1 MYRIITYSIC
11 YILLQMYLSFFYTY
25 IMQHVIELAEIWVWW
40 ARLAKRCKL
49 CSNAMDTFA
58 SFA

>member
-1 MYRIITYSIC
+1 MLHITSNVFVIFLHIHVQHII
-11 YILLQMYLSFFYTY
+11 
-25 IMQHVIELAEIWVWW
+25 EPAEIWVWW